1 MNIKELHKKI
11 SDEKNEV
18 IKKIDLAKS
27 LGYSREYVGQLF
39 KNDDKQISLDKIEQS
54 AKYFNI
60 PIEKIS
66 IEHAPNSTDQLLQN
80 VMQSFSIDKNDKE
93 IVEIILKSGRFR
105 SLVKLLY
112 KAACNDSE
120 ETEALIGILKVPEIA
135 KTFIE

>member
-54 AKYFNI
+54 AKYFKI

-93 IVEIILKSGRFR
+93 IIETILKSGRFR

-135 KTFIE
+135 RTFIE